1 MNQERRT
8 PEPIARDLMRGLAAL
23 GTLACGIAVGMGAYS
38 MHGALAPEIRQRMG
52 MAALF
57 LFAHGLALA
66 SLAPGSRSRVRRI
79 GLCVILVGMVLFS
92 GSLALAALH
101 GVEPVLAPFG
111 GSLLILGWLLIAAGF
126 LFG

>member
-1 MNQERRT
+1 MSEERRT
-8 PEPIARDLMRGLAAL
+8 PEPIAHDLMRTLAAI
-23 GTLACGIAVGMGAYS
+23 GTLACGVAVGMGAYA
-38 MHGALAPEIRQRMG
+38 MHSALMPEIRQRMG

-79 GLCVILVGMVLFS
+79 GLCVILVGMVLFC
-92 GSLALAALH
+92 GSLALAALQ
-101 GVEPVLAPFG
+101 GFEPVLAPFG
-111 GSLLILGWLLIAAGF
+111 GSLLILGWLLIATGF

>member
-1 MNQERRT
+1 MSQERCT
-8 PEPIARDLMRGLAAL
+8 PEPIAHDLMRSLAAT
-23 GTLACGIAVGMGAYS
+23 GTLACGIAVGMGAYA
-38 MHGALAPEIRQRMG
+38 MHSALMPENRQRMG

-79 GLCVILVGMVLFS
+79 GLCVILIGMMFFS
-92 GSLALAALH
+92 GSLVLAALH